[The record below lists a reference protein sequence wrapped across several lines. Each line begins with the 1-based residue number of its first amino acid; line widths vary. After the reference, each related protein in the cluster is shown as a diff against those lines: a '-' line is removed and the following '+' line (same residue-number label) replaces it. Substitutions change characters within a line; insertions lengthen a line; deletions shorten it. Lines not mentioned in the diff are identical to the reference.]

1 MAIAFTFEPFYK
13 EQAKGAGKDTLWTV
27 QVSSKANEGKVRC
40 NARKYAMG
48 AGPKHSFAKNT
59 SRRVCRRGGRCPPPT
74 PPRGGGCAPPRPP
87 LILRP
92 SRLPSNLPSQGPGKL
107 FGCKAQACQRLMRQ
121 ARSFFRKSE
130 LSWQRFKGGR
140 AALPVYFTAIALA
153 LQPSLARNS

>member
-1 MAIAFTFEPFYK
+1 M
-13 EQAKGAGKDTLWTV
+13 TV

-59 SRRVCRRGGRCPPPT
+59 SRRVCRRGGALPSPNPP
-74 PPRGGGCAPPRPP
+74 PPRGGLRPPSTPP

-153 LQPSLARNS
+153 LQPGFARNS

>member
-1 MAIAFTFEPFYK
+1 MRASMPWALGLNILSQRTLLEECA
-13 EQAKGAGKDTLWTV
+13 AGGGAALP
-27 QVSSKANEGKVRC
+27 Q
-40 NARKYAMG
+40 
-48 AGPKHSFAKNT
+48 
-59 SRRVCRRGGRCPPPT
+59 PPP
-74 PPRGGGCAPPRPP
+74 PAGGAAPPVDPP